1 MPYTLSDAA
10 KARRSEL
17 DLVRVL
23 PELLTHHMEKRPDLP
38 LFTFWLPTE
47 KTWKTINVKETVEQ
61 ITRWRHALV
70 KEGLTKGDR
79 CAMLLPNGINA
90 ILFDQSVLA
99 NALVPVPLH
108 AVDTAGSSSYIINDS
123 GAKLLVTGRLNRW
136 EAIRDT
142 EDHPALKTV
151 VITGEPVQ
159 EHQDGDVRVVG
170 LDQWLTEG
178 NGTELPAGPE
188 PQDLAALVYTSG
200 TTGKPKGVMLTHR
213 AILAN
218 VTGVLQNICPEPED
232 VWLSFLP
239 LSHTFERTT
248 TYYTAMGFGNRVAF
262 NRNIG
267 LLADD
272 LKVIR
277 PTILMSVPR
286 IYEKVYDKIQDALV
300 KKPAFVQKLF
310 HTAVDVG
317 YRRFCRENGL
327 PVQGGFLSLFDPLI
341 AGFLDKKVG
350 AGIRDIF
357 GGRPRIFISG
367 GAAFNPE
374 VSRTFLGLG
383 INILQGYGMT
393 ETAPIMSVNKV
404 GDNHPQTVG
413 PALVNIEVRVGEN
426 DELQMRGPS
435 LMNGYWNRPAD
446 TKAVFT
452 EDGWLRT
459 GDQADIFSDGHIRI
473 KGRIKEII
481 VTSTGEKV
489 PPADLEQALE
499 SDHLVSQAM
508 VVGENRPYIAALVVL
523 NAQEWKKL
531 AAELKL
537 DADDPLSLETRAAR
551 QAVLRRVKAAAAGF
565 PNYAVPRQ
573 VRLFLEPWSIENG
586 LMTPTL
592 KLKRGPMRIRFA
604 DAIESLYA
612 VTLQLGWRLT
622 RNRSE

>member
-1 MPYTLSDAA
+1 M
-10 KARRSEL
+10 
-17 DLVRVL
+17 
-23 PELLTHHMEKRPDLP
+23 
-38 LFTFWLPTE
+38 
-47 KTWKTINVKETVEQ
+47 
-61 ITRWRHALV
+61 
-70 KEGLTKGDR
+70 
-79 CAMLLPNGINA
+79 
-90 ILFDQSVLA
+90 
-99 NALVPVPLH
+99 
-108 AVDTAGSSSYIINDS
+108 
-123 GAKLLVTGRLNRW
+123 
-136 EAIRDT
+136 
-142 EDHPALKTV
+142 
-151 VITGEPVQ
+151 
-159 EHQDGDVRVVG
+159 
-170 LDQWLTEG
+170 
-178 NGTELPAGPE
+178 
-188 PQDLAALVYTSG
+188 
-200 TTGKPKGVMLTHR
+200 GV
-213 AILAN
+213 
-218 VTGVLQNICPEPED
+218 
-232 VWLSFLP
+232 
-239 LSHTFERTT
+239 
-248 TYYTAMGFGNRVAF
+248 
-262 NRNIG
+262 
-267 LLADD
+267 
-272 LKVIR
+272 
-277 PTILMSVPR
+277 
-286 IYEKVYDKIQDALV
+286 
-300 KKPAFVQKLF
+300 
-310 HTAVDVG
+310 
-317 YRRFCRENGL
+317 
-327 PVQGGFLSLFDPLI
+327 
-341 AGFLDKKVG
+341 
-350 AGIRDIF
+350 GIRSIF

-413 PALVNIEVRVGEN
+413 PALGNIEVRVGDN

-446 TKAVFT
+446 TRAVFT

-531 AAELKL
+531 ASELKL
-537 DADDPLSLETRAAR
+537 DADDPLSLDTRAAR

-612 VTLQLGWRLT
+612 EVKV
-622 RNRSE
+622 

>member
-1 MPYTLSDAA
+1 MTYTLSDAA

-61 ITRWRHALV
+61 LTRWRHALV

-142 EDHPALKTV
+142 EDHPALRTV

-159 EHQDGDVRVVG
+159 EHQDGNVRVVG

-218 VTGVLQNICPEPED
+218 VTGVLQNLCPEPED

-277 PTILMSVPR
+277 PTIMMSVPR

-350 AGIRDIF
+350 AGIRGIF

-435 LMNGYWNRPAD
+435 LMNGYWNRPTD

-537 DADDPLSLETRAAR
+537 DAEDPLSLDTRAAR

-586 LMTPTL
+586 LMPPTL

-612 VTLQLGWRLT
+612 EVKV
-622 RNRSE
+622 

>member
-1 MPYTLSDAA
+1 MTYTLSDAA

-142 EDHPALKTV
+142 ENHPALKTV

-218 VTGVLQNICPEPED
+218 VTGVLQNLCPEPED
-232 VWLSFLP
+232 VWFAFLP

-277 PTILMSVPR
+277 PTIMMSVPR

-317 YRRFCRENGL
+317 YRRFCRDNGL

-350 AGIRDIF
+350 AGIRGIF

-413 PALVNIEVRVGEN
+413 PALVNIEVRVGDN

-537 DADDPLSLETRAAR
+537 DADDPLSLDTRAAR

-612 VTLQLGWRLT
+612 EVKV
-622 RNRSE
+622 

>member
-1 MPYTLSDAA
+1 MTYTLSDAA

-232 VWLSFLP
+232 VWISFLP

-350 AGIRDIF
+350 AGIRGIF

-413 PALVNIEVRVGEN
+413 PALVNIEVRVGDN

-537 DADDPLSLETRAAR
+537 DAEDPLSLETRTAR

-612 VTLQLGWRLT
+612 EVKV
-622 RNRSE
+622 

>member
-1 MPYTLSDAA
+1 MTYTLSDAA

-178 NGTELPAGPE
+178 NGSELPAGPE

-350 AGIRDIF
+350 AGIRGIF

-537 DADDPLSLETRAAR
+537 DAEDPLSLDTRAAR

-612 VTLQLGWRLT
+612 EVKV
-622 RNRSE
+622 

>member
-1 MPYTLSDAA
+1 MTYTLSDAA

-142 EDHPALKTV
+142 EDHPALRTV

-159 EHQDGDVRVVG
+159 EHQDGNVRVVG
-170 LDQWLTEG
+170 LDQWLAEG

-218 VTGVLQNICPEPED
+218 VTGVLQNLCPEPED

-277 PTILMSVPR
+277 PTIMMSVPR
-286 IYEKVYDKIQDALV
+286 IYEKVYDKIQDTLV

-350 AGIRDIF
+350 AGIRGIF

-537 DADDPLSLETRAAR
+537 DAEDPLSLDTRAAR

-612 VTLQLGWRLT
+612 EVKV
-622 RNRSE
+622 

>member
-1 MPYTLSDAA
+1 MTYTLSDAA

-47 KTWKTINVKETVEQ
+47 KTWKTINIKETVEQ

-350 AGIRDIF
+350 ASIRGIF

-531 AAELKL
+531 AAELNL

-612 VTLQLGWRLT
+612 EVKV
-622 RNRSE
+622 

>member
-1 MPYTLSDAA
+1 MTYTLSDAA

-142 EDHPALKTV
+142 ENHPALKTV

-159 EHQDGDVRVVG
+159 EHQDGNVRVVG

-218 VTGVLQNICPEPED
+218 VTGVLQNLCPEPED

-277 PTILMSVPR
+277 PTIMMSVPR

-350 AGIRDIF
+350 AGIRGIF

-413 PALVNIEVRVGEN
+413 PALVNIEVCVGEN

-537 DADDPLSLETRAAR
+537 DAEDPLSLETRAAR

-612 VTLQLGWRLT
+612 EVKV
-622 RNRSE
+622 

>member
-1 MPYTLSDAA
+1 MTYTLSDAA

-277 PTILMSVPR
+277 PTIMMSVPR

-350 AGIRDIF
+350 AGIRGIF

-531 AAELKL
+531 ATELKL
-537 DADDPLSLETRAAR
+537 DADDSLSLETRAAR

-612 VTLQLGWRLT
+612 EVKV
-622 RNRSE
+622 

>member
-1 MPYTLSDAA
+1 MTYTLSDAA

-47 KTWKTINVKETVEQ
+47 KTWKTINVRETVEQ
-61 ITRWRHALV
+61 ITWWRHALV

-79 CAMLLPNGINA
+79 CAVLLPNGINA

-142 EDHPALKTV
+142 EDHPALRTV

-159 EHQDGDVRVVG
+159 EHQDGNVRVVG

-218 VTGVLQNICPEPED
+218 VTGVLQNLCPEPED

-277 PTILMSVPR
+277 PTIMMSVPR

-350 AGIRDIF
+350 AGIRGIF

-413 PALVNIEVRVGEN
+413 PALVNIEVRVGDN

-435 LMNGYWNRPAD
+435 LMNGYWNRPTD

-537 DADDPLSLETRAAR
+537 DADDPLSLDTRAAR

-612 VTLQLGWRLT
+612 EVKV
-622 RNRSE
+622 

>member
-1 MPYTLSDAA
+1 MTYTLSDAA

-272 LKVIR
+272 LKVIQ

-350 AGIRDIF
+350 AGIRGIF

-612 VTLQLGWRLT
+612 EVKV
-622 RNRSE
+622 

>member
-1 MPYTLSDAA
+1 MTYTLSDAA
-10 KARRSEL
+10 KTRRSEL

-272 LKVIR
+272 LKVIQ

-350 AGIRDIF
+350 AGIRGIF

-612 VTLQLGWRLT
+612 EVKV
-622 RNRSE
+622 

>member
-1 MPYTLSDAA
+1 MTYTLSDAA

-286 IYEKVYDKIQDALV
+286 INEKVYDKIQDALV

-350 AGIRDIF
+350 AGIRGIF

-612 VTLQLGWRLT
+612 EVKV
-622 RNRSE
+622 

>member
-1 MPYTLSDAA
+1 MTYTLSDAA

-79 CAMLLPNGINA
+79 CSMLLPNGINA

-142 EDHPALKTV
+142 EDHPALRTV

-159 EHQDGDVRVVG
+159 EHQDGNVRVVG

-218 VTGVLQNICPEPED
+218 VTGVLQNLCPEPED

-277 PTILMSVPR
+277 PTIMMSVPR

-350 AGIRDIF
+350 AGIRGIF

-537 DADDPLSLETRAAR
+537 DAEDPLSLETRVAR

-612 VTLQLGWRLT
+612 EVKV
-622 RNRSE
+622 

>member
-1 MPYTLSDAA
+1 MTYTLSDAA

-232 VWLSFLP
+232 VWISFLP

-277 PTILMSVPR
+277 PTIMMSVPR

-350 AGIRDIF
+350 AGIRGIF

-413 PALVNIEVRVGEN
+413 PALVNIEVRVGDN

-537 DADDPLSLETRAAR
+537 DADDPLSLDTRAAR

-612 VTLQLGWRLT
+612 EVKV
-622 RNRSE
+622 

>member
-1 MPYTLSDAA
+1 MTYTLSDAA
-10 KARRSEL
+10 KTRRSEL

-142 EDHPALKTV
+142 EDHPALRTV

-159 EHQDGDVRVVG
+159 EHQDSNVRVVG

-218 VTGVLQNICPEPED
+218 VTGVLQNLCPEPED

-277 PTILMSVPR
+277 PTIMMSVPR
-286 IYEKVYDKIQDALV
+286 IYEKVYDKKQDALV

-341 AGFLDKKVG
+341 AGVLDKKVG
-350 AGIRDIF
+350 AGIRGIF

-413 PALVNIEVRVGEN
+413 PALGNIEVRVGDN

-523 NAQEWKKL
+523 NTQEWKKL
-531 AAELKL
+531 ASELKL
-537 DADDPLSLETRAAR
+537 DADDPLSLETRTAR

-612 VTLQLGWRLT
+612 EVKV
-622 RNRSE
+622 

>member
-1 MPYTLSDAA
+1 MTYTLSDAA

-327 PVQGGFLSLFDPLI
+327 PVQGGFLSLFDPLM

-350 AGIRDIF
+350 AGIRGIF

-413 PALVNIEVRVGEN
+413 PALVNIEVRVGDN

-435 LMNGYWNRPAD
+435 LMNGYWNRPAE

-499 SDHLVSQAM
+499 SDHLVSQTM

-531 AAELKL
+531 ATELKL

-612 VTLQLGWRLT
+612 EVKV
-622 RNRSE
+622 

>member
-1 MPYTLSDAA
+1 MTYTLSDAA

-142 EDHPALKTV
+142 EDHPALRTV

-159 EHQDGDVRVVG
+159 EHQDGNVRVVG

-218 VTGVLQNICPEPED
+218 VTGVLQNLCPEPED

-277 PTILMSVPR
+277 PTIMMSVPR

-350 AGIRDIF
+350 AGIRGIF

-537 DADDPLSLETRAAR
+537 DAEDPLSLETRVAR

-612 VTLQLGWRLT
+612 EVKV
-622 RNRSE
+622 

>member
-1 MPYTLSDAA
+1 MTYTLSDAA

-142 EDHPALKTV
+142 EDHPALRTV

-159 EHQDGDVRVVG
+159 EHQDGNVRVVG

-178 NGTELPAGPE
+178 NGTELPASPE

-218 VTGVLQNICPEPED
+218 VTGVLQNLCPEPED

-277 PTILMSVPR
+277 PTIMMSVPR

-350 AGIRDIF
+350 AGIRGIF

-413 PALVNIEVRVGEN
+413 PALVNIEVRVGDN

-537 DADDPLSLETRAAR
+537 DADDPLSLDTRAAR

-612 VTLQLGWRLT
+612 EVKV
-622 RNRSE
+622 

>member
-1 MPYTLSDAA
+1 MTYTLSDAA

-159 EHQDGDVRVVG
+159 EHQDGNVRVVG

-178 NGTELPAGPE
+178 NGSELPAGPE

-350 AGIRDIF
+350 AGIRGIF

-537 DADDPLSLETRAAR
+537 DADDPLSLDTRAAR

-612 VTLQLGWRLT
+612 EVKV
-622 RNRSE
+622 

>member
-1 MPYTLSDAA
+1 MTYTLSDAA

-350 AGIRDIF
+350 AGIRGIF

-537 DADDPLSLETRAAR
+537 DADDSLSLETRAAR

-612 VTLQLGWRLT
+612 EVKV
-622 RNRSE
+622 

>member
-1 MPYTLSDAA
+1 MTYTLSDAA

-142 EDHPALKTV
+142 EDHPALRTV

-159 EHQDGDVRVVG
+159 EHQDGNVRVVG

-218 VTGVLQNICPEPED
+218 VTGVLQNLCPEPED
-232 VWLSFLP
+232 VWFSFLP

-277 PTILMSVPR
+277 PTIMMSVPR

-350 AGIRDIF
+350 AGIRGIF

-537 DADDPLSLETRAAR
+537 DAEDPLSLDTRAAR

-612 VTLQLGWRLT
+612 EVKV
-622 RNRSE
+622 

>member
-1 MPYTLSDAA
+1 MTYTLSDAA

-142 EDHPALKTV
+142 ENHPALKTV

-159 EHQDGDVRVVG
+159 EHQDGNVRVVG
-170 LDQWLTEG
+170 LDQWLAEG

-218 VTGVLQNICPEPED
+218 VTGVLQNLCPEPED

-277 PTILMSVPR
+277 PTIMMSVPR
-286 IYEKVYDKIQDALV
+286 IYEKVYDKIQDTLV

-350 AGIRDIF
+350 AGIRGIF

-537 DADDPLSLETRAAR
+537 DAEDPLSLETRAAR
-551 QAVLRRVKAAAAGF
+551 QAVLRRVKAEAAGF

-612 VTLQLGWRLT
+612 EVKV
-622 RNRSE
+622 

>member
-1 MPYTLSDAA
+1 MTYTLSDAA

-142 EDHPALKTV
+142 EDHPALRTV

-159 EHQDGDVRVVG
+159 EHQDGNVRVVG

-218 VTGVLQNICPEPED
+218 VTGVLQNLCPEPED

-277 PTILMSVPR
+277 PTIMMSVPR

-327 PVQGGFLSLFDPLI
+327 PVSGGFLSLFDPLI

-350 AGIRDIF
+350 AGIRGIF

-413 PALVNIEVRVGEN
+413 PALVNIEVRVGDN

-435 LMNGYWNRPAD
+435 LMNGYWNRPTD

-537 DADDPLSLETRAAR
+537 AADDPLSLDTRAAR

-612 VTLQLGWRLT
+612 EVKV
-622 RNRSE
+622 

>member
-1 MPYTLSDAA
+1 MTYTLSDAA

-142 EDHPALKTV
+142 EDHPALRTV

-159 EHQDGDVRVVG
+159 EHQDGNVRVVG

-178 NGTELPAGPE
+178 NGTELLAGPE

-218 VTGVLQNICPEPED
+218 VTGVLQNLCPEPED

-277 PTILMSVPR
+277 PTIMMSVPR
-286 IYEKVYDKIQDALV
+286 IYEKVYDKMQDALV

-350 AGIRDIF
+350 AGIRGIF

-413 PALVNIEVRVGEN
+413 PALVNIEVRVGDN

-537 DADDPLSLETRAAR
+537 DADDPLSLDTRAAR

-612 VTLQLGWRLT
+612 EVKV
-622 RNRSE
+622 

>member
-1 MPYTLSDAA
+1 MTHTLSDAA

-17 DLVRVL
+17 DLIRVL

-123 GAKLLVTGRLNRW
+123 GAKLLATGRLNRW

-159 EHQDGDVRVVG
+159 EHQDGNVRVVG

-218 VTGVLQNICPEPED
+218 VTGVLQNLCPEPED

-277 PTILMSVPR
+277 PTIMMSVPR
-286 IYEKVYDKIQDALV
+286 IYEKVYDKMQDALV

-350 AGIRDIF
+350 AGIRGIF

-413 PALVNIEVRVGEN
+413 PALVNIEVRVGDN

-531 AAELKL
+531 ASELKL
-537 DADDPLSLETRAAR
+537 DADDPLSLDTRAAR

-612 VTLQLGWRLT
+612 EVKV
-622 RNRSE
+622 

>member
-1 MPYTLSDAA
+1 MTHTLSDAA

-17 DLVRVL
+17 DLIRVL

-123 GAKLLVTGRLNRW
+123 GAKLLATGRLNRW

-159 EHQDGDVRVVG
+159 EHQDGNVRVVG

-218 VTGVLQNICPEPED
+218 VTGVLQNLCPEPED
-232 VWLSFLP
+232 VWFSFLP

-277 PTILMSVPR
+277 PTIMMSVPR
-286 IYEKVYDKIQDALV
+286 IYEKVYGKIQDALV

-341 AGFLDKKVG
+341 AGVLDKKVG
-350 AGIRDIF
+350 AGIRSIF

-413 PALVNIEVRVGEN
+413 PALGNIEVRVGDN

-446 TKAVFT
+446 TRAVFT

-531 AAELKL
+531 ASELKL
-537 DADDPLSLETRAAR
+537 DADDPLSLDTRAAR

-612 VTLQLGWRLT
+612 EVKV
-622 RNRSE
+622 

>member
-1 MPYTLSDAA
+1 MTYTLSDAA

-142 EDHPALKTV
+142 EDHPALRTV

-159 EHQDGDVRVVG
+159 EHQDGNVRVVG

-218 VTGVLQNICPEPED
+218 VTGVLQNLCPEPED

-277 PTILMSVPR
+277 PTIMMSVPR

-350 AGIRDIF
+350 AGIRGIF

-413 PALVNIEVRVGEN
+413 PALVNIEVRVGDN

-435 LMNGYWNRPAD
+435 LMNGYWNRPTD

-537 DADDPLSLETRAAR
+537 DADDPLSLDTRAAR

-573 VRLFLEPWSIENG
+573 VQLFLEPWSIENG

-612 VTLQLGWRLT
+612 EVKV
-622 RNRSE
+622 

>member
-1 MPYTLSDAA
+1 MTYTLSDAA

-61 ITRWRHALV
+61 VTRWRHALV

-142 EDHPALKTV
+142 EAHPALKTV
-151 VITGEPVQ
+151 VITGEPV
-159 EHQDGDVRVVG
+159 EPHRDGDVRVVG
-170 LDQWLTEG
+170 LEEWLTEG
-178 NGTELPAGPE
+178 DGTELPAGPE

-218 VTGVLQNICPEPED
+218 VTGVLQNLCPEPED
-232 VWLSFLP
+232 VWFSFLP

-248 TYYTAMGFGNRVAF
+248 TYYTAMGYGNRVAF

-277 PTILMSVPR
+277 PTIMMSVPR

-350 AGIRDIF
+350 AGIRGIF

-413 PALVNIEVRVGEN
+413 PALVNIEVRVGDN

-435 LMNGYWNRPAD
+435 LMSGYWNRPAD

-531 AAELKL
+531 AVELKL
-537 DADDPLSLETRAAR
+537 DADDPASLETRAAR

-573 VRLFLEPWSIENG
+573 VRLFLEPWTIENG

-592 KLKRGPMRIRFA
+592 KLKRGPMRTRFA

-612 VTLQLGWRLT
+612 EVKA
-622 RNRSE
+622 

>member
-1 MPYTLSDAA
+1 MTYTLSDAA

-350 AGIRDIF
+350 AGIRGIF

-413 PALVNIEVRVGEN
+413 PALVNIEVRVGDN

-531 AAELKL
+531 ATELKL

-612 VTLQLGWRLT
+612 EVKV
-622 RNRSE
+622 

>member
-1 MPYTLSDAA
+1 MTHTLSDAA
-10 KARRSEL
+10 KTRRSEL
-17 DLVRVL
+17 DLIRVL

-142 EDHPALKTV
+142 EDHPALRTV

-159 EHQDGDVRVVG
+159 EHQDSNVRVVG

-218 VTGVLQNICPEPED
+218 VTGVLQNLCPEPED
-232 VWLSFLP
+232 VWFSFLP

-277 PTILMSVPR
+277 PTIMMSVPR

-327 PVQGGFLSLFDPLI
+327 PVQGGFLSHFDPLI

-350 AGIRDIF
+350 AGIRSIF
-357 GGRPRIFISG
+357 GGHPRIFISG

-413 PALVNIEVRVGEN
+413 PALVNIEVRVGDN

-446 TKAVFT
+446 TRAVFT

-531 AAELKL
+531 ASELKL
-537 DADDPLSLETRAAR
+537 DADDPLSLDTRAAR

-612 VTLQLGWRLT
+612 EVKV
-622 RNRSE
+622 

>member
-1 MPYTLSDAA
+1 MTYTLSDAA

-188 PQDLAALVYTSG
+188 PQDLAVLVYTSG

-350 AGIRDIF
+350 AGIRGIF

-531 AAELKL
+531 ATELKL
-537 DADDPLSLETRAAR
+537 DAEDPLSLETRAAR

-612 VTLQLGWRLT
+612 EVKV
-622 RNRSE
+622 

>member
-1 MPYTLSDAA
+1 MTYTLSDAA

-170 LDQWLTEG
+170 LDQWLTQG

-350 AGIRDIF
+350 AGIRGIF

-612 VTLQLGWRLT
+612 EVKV
-622 RNRSE
+622 

>member
-1 MPYTLSDAA
+1 MTYTLSDAA

-47 KTWKTINVKETVEQ
+47 KTWKTINVKETVDQ

-327 PVQGGFLSLFDPLI
+327 PVQGGLLSLFDPLI

-350 AGIRDIF
+350 AGIRGIF

-612 VTLQLGWRLT
+612 EVKV
-622 RNRSE
+622 

>member
-1 MPYTLSDAA
+1 MTYTLSDAA

-47 KTWKTINVKETVEQ
+47 KTWKTINVKETVDQ

-70 KEGLTKGDR
+70 KEGLMKGDR

-300 KKPAFVQKLF
+300 KKPAFGQKLF

-350 AGIRDIF
+350 AGIRGIF

-481 VTSTGEKV
+481 VTSTGEKI

-612 VTLQLGWRLT
+612 EVKV
-622 RNRSE
+622 

>member
-1 MPYTLSDAA
+1 MTHTLSDAA

-17 DLVRVL
+17 DLIRVL

-142 EDHPALKTV
+142 EEHPALKTV

-159 EHQDGDVRVVG
+159 EHQDSNVRVVG

-218 VTGVLQNICPEPED
+218 VTGVLQNLCPEPED
-232 VWLSFLP
+232 VWFSFLP

-277 PTILMSVPR
+277 PTIMMSVPR

-327 PVQGGFLSLFDPLI
+327 PVQGGFLALFDPLI

-350 AGIRDIF
+350 AGIRSIF

-413 PALVNIEVRVGEN
+413 PALGNIEVRVGDN

-537 DADDPLSLETRAAR
+537 DADDPLSLDTRAAR
-551 QAVLRRVKAAAAGF
+551 QAVLRRVKASAAGF

-612 VTLQLGWRLT
+612 EVKV
-622 RNRSE
+622 

>member
-1 MPYTLSDAA
+1 MTYTLSDAA

-178 NGTELPAGPE
+178 NGSELPAGPE

-350 AGIRDIF
+350 AGIRGIF

-413 PALVNIEVRVGEN
+413 PALVNIEVRVGDN

-499 SDHLVSQAM
+499 SDHLVSQTM

-612 VTLQLGWRLT
+612 EVKV
-622 RNRSE
+622 

>member
-1 MPYTLSDAA
+1 MTYTLSDAA

-142 EDHPALKTV
+142 EDHPALRTV

-159 EHQDGDVRVVG
+159 EHQDGNVRVVG

-218 VTGVLQNICPEPED
+218 VTGVLQNLCPEPED

-277 PTILMSVPR
+277 PTIMMSVPR
-286 IYEKVYDKIQDALV
+286 IYEKVYDKIQDTLV

-350 AGIRDIF
+350 AGIRGIF

-508 VVGENRPYIAALVVL
+508 VVGENRPYIAALVVI

-537 DADDPLSLETRAAR
+537 DAEDPLSLDTRAAR

-612 VTLQLGWRLT
+612 EVKV
-622 RNRSE
+622 

>member
-1 MPYTLSDAA
+1 MTYTLSDAA

-350 AGIRDIF
+350 AGIRGIF

-404 GDNHPQTVG
+404 SDNHPQTVG

-531 AAELKL
+531 ATELKL

-612 VTLQLGWRLT
+612 EVKV
-622 RNRSE
+622 